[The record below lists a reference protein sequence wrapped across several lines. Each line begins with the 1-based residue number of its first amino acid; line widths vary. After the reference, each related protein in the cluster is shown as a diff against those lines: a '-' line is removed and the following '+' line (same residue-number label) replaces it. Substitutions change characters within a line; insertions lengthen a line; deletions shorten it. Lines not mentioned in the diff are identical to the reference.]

1 MTLLQSKVKKARKKS
16 LAQRLWFLHWLMAF
30 FYLLLFVGGKY
41 MAGLPE
47 SLSYRE
53 TIFDTHKTLGVVVMS
68 LLLARISVL
77 LSVMLKKYRRHR
89 PKHKK
94 GWFKTVIL
102 HTVLYFFML
111 LVPLSGYFDSNVGSH
126 DIRIFATGIVLPPLF
141 PPNEQWEVSGFAD
154 SVHFWISYTF
164 LAFIILHALDQKKYL
179 RAQLRRF
186 SKATL
191 SRINHR

>member
-1 MTLLQSKVKKARKKS
+1 MTVIQSELKKARKPRKKS
-16 LAQRLWFLHWLMAF
+16 PAQKLWSLHWWMAF
-30 FYLLLFVGGKY
+30 CYLLLFIGGKY

-68 LLLARISVL
+68 LLLARISL
-77 LSVMLKKYRRHR
+77 LLWVMLKKYRRR
-89 PKHKK
+89 SKHKK
-94 GWFKTVIL
+94 GWLKTVIL
-102 HTVLYFFML
+102 HTIIYFFML
-111 LVPLSGYFDSNVGSH
+111 IVPLSGYFDSNVGSH

-164 LAFIILHALDQKKYL
+164 LAFILLHAIDQKKYL
-179 RAQLRRF
+179 RAQVRRF
-186 SKATL
+186 SRAILGKL
-191 SRINHR
+191 K